1 MAISTTP
8 TQPLLL
14 SALQR
19 QPISHPP
26 IWLMRQAGRY
36 LPEYRAL
43 RANFPNFIEFCLTPD
58 AATTATLQPLQRYN
72 LDAAIIFADILTIPH
87 ALGHPVKFIEHQGP
101 VVDLFTNLAQ
111 IDPLKH
117 KIADLQRILAPVAQT
132 VRQTRAALP
141 AHQAVLGFSG
151 APFTLLC
158 YLLDTKP
165 SQGIPNLLKM
175 QEESPQAI
183 LDLTDV
189 MVTAITTY
197 LHMQLAAGA
206 TAVQIFDSW
215 AGLCPPN
222 AWQTL
227 VHQPLVRICQNIAAS
242 HPNTPVI
249 LFPRLA
255 SQQALLNLANDPTLP
270 STVAFSLGTE
280 INLAWASQT
289 LQPTRAI
296 QGNLDPILMIGE
308 AAPLRTAVTQMLNLA
323 GPQPGYIVNLGH
335 GLTPQTNPD
344 RVTELVEQVHA
355 WRAA

>member
-1 MAISTTP
+1 MPTASTP

-14 SALQR
+14 SALQH
-19 QPISHPP
+19 QPIPHPP

-43 RANFPNFIEFCLTPD
+43 RANFPNFIQFCLNPD
-58 AATTATLQPLQRYN
+58 AATTATLQPVQRYN

-87 ALGHPVKFIEHQGP
+87 VLGHPVNFIEQQGP
-101 VVDLFTNLAQ
+101 VVTLLTHPNQ
-111 IDPLKH
+111 ISAMRQKLSEIPH
-117 KIADLQRILAPVAQT
+117 SLAPIAHT

-141 AHQAVLGFSG
+141 AHKAVLGFSG

-165 SQGIPNLLKM
+165 SQGIPNLLTM
-175 QEESPQAI
+175 QGENLEA
-183 LDLTDV
+183 LTDLTAI

-197 LHMQLAAGA
+197 LQMQINAGA

-215 AGLCPPN
+215 SGLCPPE
-222 AWQTL
+222 AWQAL
-227 VHQPLVRICQNIAAS
+227 VHQPLVHICQNLAAS

-255 SQQALLNLANDPTLP
+255 SQTALLNLAADPTLP
-270 STVAFSLGTE
+270 STVAFSLGTDV
-280 INLAWASQT
+280 NLTWASQT
-289 LQPTRAI
+289 LQPTRTI
-296 QGNLDPILMIGE
+296 QGNLDPILMTGDATPMH
-308 AAPLRTAVTQMLNLA
+308 AAAAHMLNIA
-323 GPQPGYIVNLGH
+323 AQSPGYIVNLGH

-344 RVTELVEQVHA
+344 RVAELIDQVHA
-355 WRAA
+355 WRTT